1 MNLSVNPISANA
13 ISKSSPAF
21 QSASAVS
28 NAALSKANLQEIND
42 AADTVEI
49 KNFNVKKE
57 APAEKKL
64 LSGLCSFFI
73 PGLGQAINGQW
84 GKAVG
89 FLLGS
94 IIVAPLSLS
103 TLGLLGL
110 PYQIWSAYDAAKNAK
125 A

>member
-1 MNLSVNPISANA
+1 MSMNVNPISANT
-13 ISKSSPAF
+13 IYKNSPAF

-28 NAALSKANLQEIND
+28 NAALNNANLQEIND
-42 AADTVEI
+42 VADTVEI
-49 KNFNVKKE
+49 KNFKKE

-64 LSGLCSFFI
+64 VSGLCSFFI

-89 FLLGS
+89 FFLGS
-94 IIVAPLSLS
+94 MIVTPLSIC